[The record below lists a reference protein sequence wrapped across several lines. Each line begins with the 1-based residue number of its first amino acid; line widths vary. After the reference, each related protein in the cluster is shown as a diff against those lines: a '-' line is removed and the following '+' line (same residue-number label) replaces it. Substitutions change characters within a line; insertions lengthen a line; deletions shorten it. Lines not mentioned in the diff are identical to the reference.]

1 MLVNMIVWAQTLCL
15 GIKVGA
21 KTFGHGE
28 KRVSRLH
35 IDKGSCPFAR
45 VLPEQ
50 TAATWIKSIPV
61 WL

>member
-1 MLVNMIVWAQTLCL
+1 MTVWAQTLCL

-28 KRVSRLH
+28 KRVSILH
-35 IDKGSCPFAR
+35 RDQGSSLFDR

-50 TAATWIKSIPV
+50 TAVTWIKSVPV